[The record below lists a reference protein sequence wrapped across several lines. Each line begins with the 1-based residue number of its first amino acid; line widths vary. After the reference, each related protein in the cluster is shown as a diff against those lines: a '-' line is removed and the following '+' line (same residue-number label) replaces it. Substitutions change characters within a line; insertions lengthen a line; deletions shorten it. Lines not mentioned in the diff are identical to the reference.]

1 MSIRNFTPCAGLRSA
16 YAITPA
22 GSQAILDTSLFIG
35 SRNFTGTS
43 GGVCR
48 PDRDFPLLVRW

>member
-1 MSIRNFTPCAGLRSA
+1 MRRPAIGLRHQA
-16 YAITPA
+16 A